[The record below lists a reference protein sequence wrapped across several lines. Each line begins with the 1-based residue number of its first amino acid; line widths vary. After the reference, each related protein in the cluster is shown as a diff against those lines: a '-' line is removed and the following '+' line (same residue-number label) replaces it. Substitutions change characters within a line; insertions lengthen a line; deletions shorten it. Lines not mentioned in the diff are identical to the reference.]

1 MLPAMLP
8 LNYSP
13 KNSYIS
19 KQKAKH
25 DDQTLFSPHRC
36 GAGDHRHGD
45 LVADRMRCSS
55 ASARPSQ
62 AEEAAPPS
70 AQGTSSSAPASASA
84 SQILVMQGS
93 RTEVGALPTCRGCA
107 FLLFCRDGCPRRR
120 TSFRFQRQ
128 TCVCFVAFQEHD
140 TAVLPQLSRARQE
153 QNRIKVK
160 PHKVLPLRGFTFFLS
175 GRDGRI

>member
-8 LNYSP
+8 VRYSP

-70 AQGTSSSAPASASA
+70 AQGTSSSAPASAS
-84 SQILVMQGS
+84 QILVMQGPEES
-93 RTEVGALPTCRGCA
+93 RGPSNMPRLRFSALLPRRMSSTSN
-107 FLLFCRDGCPRRR
+107 FLPFSASDMRLFCRFSGTRFSRSAATFPGTKR
-120 TSFRFQRQ
+120 TKQDKSK
-128 TCVCFVAFQEHD
+128 A
-140 TAVLPQLSRARQE
+140 S
-153 QNRIKVK
+153 
-160 PHKVLPLRGFTFFLS
+160 
-175 GRDGRI
+175 

>member
-8 LNYSP
+8 VRYSP

-45 LVADRMRCSS
+45 IVADRMRCSS
-55 ASARPSQ
+55 APARPSQ

-70 AQGTSSSAPASASA
+70 AQGTSSSAPASAS
-84 SQILVMQGS
+84 QILVMQGP
-93 RTEVGALPTCRGCA
+93 RTEVGAFPTCRGCA
-107 FLLFCRDGCPRRR
+107 FSALLPRRMSSTSNILPFSASDMRLFCRFSGTRFSRSAATFPGTKR
-120 TSFRFQRQ
+120 TKQDKSK
-128 TCVCFVAFQEHD
+128 A
-140 TAVLPQLSRARQE
+140 S
-153 QNRIKVK
+153 
-160 PHKVLPLRGFTFFLS
+160 
-175 GRDGRI
+175 